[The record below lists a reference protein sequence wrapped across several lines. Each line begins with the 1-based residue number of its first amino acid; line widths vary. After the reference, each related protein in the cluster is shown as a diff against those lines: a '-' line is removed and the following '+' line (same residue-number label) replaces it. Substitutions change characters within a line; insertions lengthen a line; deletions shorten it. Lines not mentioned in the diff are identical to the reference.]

1 MIGYLNYLLSYME
14 PGTLSQIRAIIGTFI
29 RSKDPYFWFITLV
42 MARFTLPDL
51 AAWMIFMWRPSLLFD
66 TGKGLPNRPLVSV
79 LIAGRNV
86 AHGIVPTI
94 RSALGCG
101 YPNLEVIFV
110 DDGSS
115 DTSVMQARFLEKTG
129 RVRVFA
135 AEMHNGKP
143 TSLNIGLSM
152 ARGDFLFVLD
162 ADCEVQY
169 GCIDALLRPFE
180 DPQVGAVAANLRVRN
195 AHENMLTCFQE
206 CEYAM
211 NVSISRLWR
220 ARLGLL
226 SILPGAGSMFRAKAM
241 HALGGYDSGLGD
253 DTDLTLR
260 LRKTRWKL
268 RFAYDALV
276 WTDVP
281 NKFAWLLRQRS
292 RWARNMVKIRLH
304 KQLDIG
310 MPNRFGL
317 SNMLMTLDLFITRIA
332 VPILGFFGVI
342 YYTLSMPLSRPL
354 LLTGLYWIVIF
365 LLSIRLLITNDIFRT
380 PNLRTFWIWPLYPF
394 YRLPIRIVELVSVIR
409 ELLGIYRWHP
419 YVPKRIWDQTIHW

>member
-1 MIGYLNYLLSYME
+1 MRLAI
-14 PGTLSQIRAIIGTFI
+14 GTLI

-51 AAWMIFMWRPSLLFD
+51 AAWIIFMWRPSLLFD
-66 TGKGLPNRPLVSV
+66 TGKGLPTRPLVSV

-86 AHGIVPTI
+86 AEGIVPTI
-94 RSALGCG
+94 RSALSCG

-115 DTSVMQARFLEKTG
+115 DASVVRARSLEKTG

-143 TSLNIGLSM
+143 TSLNVGLSM
-152 ARGDFLFVLD
+152 ARGDFLFILD

-169 GCIDALLRPFE
+169 GCIDALLRSFE

-195 AHENMLTCFQE
+195 ARENILTRFQE

-220 ARLGLL
+220 ARIGLL
-226 SILPGAGSMFRAKAM
+226 SILPGAGSMFRAKAVR
-241 HALGGYDSGLGD
+241 ALGGYDSGLGD

-260 LRKTRWKL
+260 LRKARWKL

-281 NKFAWLLRQRS
+281 NKFGWLLRQRS

-310 MPNRFGL
+310 MPNRFGF
-317 SNMLMTLDLFITRIA
+317 SNMIMTLDLLITRIA
-332 VPILGFFGVI
+332 VPVLGFSSVI
-342 YYTLSMPLSRPL
+342 YYTLSMPLSRC
-354 LLTGLYWIVIF
+354 Y
-365 LLSIRLLITNDIFRT
+365 
-380 PNLRTFWIWPLYPF
+380 
-394 YRLPIRIVELVSVIR
+394 
-409 ELLGIYRWHP
+409 
-419 YVPKRIWDQTIHW
+419 